1 MNKVYR
7 QNPEIDRRGVNRIDQ
22 WGKEDMS
29 ERKGREV
36 EVNERSRR
44 SGEKLT
50 TGMEEKEEKEG
61 EEEEEDRTR

>member
-44 SGEKLT
+44 SWEKRT
-50 TGMEEKEEKEG
+50 SGMEEKEEKEG
-61 EEEEEDRTR
+61 EEEEDRTR

>member
-36 EVNERSRR
+36 EVNGRSRR

-61 EEEEEDRTR
+61 EEEEDRTR